1 VRFYALTGLVATL
14 ALASGQTVEFPIGY
28 YSYDEIARMMS
39 TAHRRVECA
48 PELKGRVVLLRLKPR
63 DWRQMR
69 RILENTLEIQFRPV
83 GGGDDRWILMRP
95 PELLKQERRLRE
107 ALARDIEQRI
117 QEDRR
122 LARRIRYPDAPT
134 EAILEA
140 LEAKRPPTPFA
151 DYPQVA
157 QTARLITTEMITL
170 FREAPFEELLAT
182 WREIRHFQ
190 KAYEQGLPPV
200 PAQVQPASND
210 PNPPE
215 RQSHQTTHYQ
225 QKAVERFLER
235 YSLRDFRLHPA
246 IMQVAR
252 RHAQMERSEWE
263 ARYGKPWLEDYSH
276 RLVLVAY
283 TLSSLAYSAI
293 LGYMHEAIAE
303 QLQPPPNILQVLEQG
318 TVVRVYELDIDSELL
333 ALWLQDLHGAVVP
346 QYEPTRIR
354 IRVLMSAYWDGTS
367 YSYNIL
373 LLQHDFTEV
382 AWKQVGGS
390 VFGALSQETLI
401 RLLQTVAPARH
412 RQLQD
417 ALQRHEAFLNEPVW
431 SQSSVLAGNRGST
444 LYERLYHWAKHHD
457 QELAVEVLSQKS
469 VRDPWVMPWAFFL
482 NTQAPLRE
490 AFLTSARYAQTLV
503 DRYEGVW
510 TLRNFAAFV
519 YRGQRSP
526 ALAPR
531 LHSNLKGTS
540 GAWRQLYRKMAQGQG
555 AGLPPQ
561 EDTWLILYILA
572 QLPPAQQEQLL
583 QTNRSSWETPVSVP
597 LRSLPAH
604 ARKQLGELLTRWG
617 MVKLAYTGDFPRFSV
632 VGDPKFWYDLLSG
645 RLPMEQLLD
654 GLALE
659 RYRDGY
665 RSYLRLVYSP
675 PGYLKPQ
682 SIPLLSVELPREQLQ
697 AQASDK

>member
-1 VRFYALTGLVATL
+1 MRFCALVGLVATL
-14 ALASGQTVEFPIGY
+14 ALACGQTVEFPIGY

-48 PELKGRVVLLRLKPR
+48 PELKDSVALLRLKPR

-69 RILENTLEIQFRPV
+69 RILENTLEVQFRRA
-83 GGGDDRWILMRP
+83 GGGDDRWVLERP

-107 ALARDIEQRI
+107 ALARHIEQRI

-134 EAILEA
+134 ETILEA
-140 LEAKRPPTPFA
+140 LEARRPPPPFA
-151 DYPQVA
+151 DYPQVR
-157 QTARLITTEMITL
+157 QTARLTTIEMITL

-182 WREIRHFQ
+182 WREIRHFL

-200 PAQVQPASND
+200 PAQVQPASSD

-215 RQSHQTTHYQ
+215 SQF
-225 QKAVERFLER
+225 QKAARSQQQVIEQFLER

-276 RLVLVAY
+276 RLVLAVY
-283 TLSSLAYSAI
+283 SLSSLAYSAI

-346 QYEPTRIR
+346 LYEPTRIR

-382 AWKQVGGS
+382 AWKQVGGG

-469 VRDPWVMPWAFFL
+469 VRDPWVMPWALFL

-665 RSYLRLVYSP
+665 RSYLQLVYSP
-675 PGYLKPQ
+675 SGYLKPQ

>member
-14 ALASGQTVEFPIGY
+14 ALACGQTVEFPIGY
-28 YSYDEIARMMS
+28 YSYDEIAQIMS
-39 TAHRRVECA
+39 TAHRRVECS
-48 PELKGRVVLLRLKPR
+48 PELKDSVALLRLKPR
-63 DWRQMR
+63 EWRQMR
-69 RILENTLEIQFRPV
+69 RILENTLEVQFRRA
-83 GGGDDRWILMRP
+83 GGGDDRWVLERP

-107 ALARDIEQRI
+107 ALARHIEQRI

-140 LEAKRPPTPFA
+140 LEARRPPPPFA
-151 DYPQVA
+151 DYPQVR
-157 QTARLITTEMITL
+157 QTARLTTIEMITL

-190 KAYEQGLPPV
+190 KAYEQELPVV

-215 RQSHQTTHYQ
+215 RQPHQATHYQ

-346 QYEPTRIR
+346 LYEPTRIR

-382 AWKQVGGS
+382 AWKQVGGG

-431 SQSSVLAGNRGST
+431 SQSPVLTGNRGST

-519 YRGQRSP
+519 YRGQTPP
-526 ALAPR
+526 AAALR
-531 LHSNLKGTS
+531 LHLNLKGTS
-540 GAWRQLYRKMAQGQG
+540 DAWRRLYRQLA
-555 AGLPPQ
+555 PR
-561 EDTWLILYILA
+561 EDTWLMLHILA

-617 MVKLAYTGDFPRFSV
+617 MVKLAYTGDFPSFSV

-645 RLPMEQLLD
+645 RLPVEQLLD
-654 GLALE
+654 VLALE

>member
-14 ALASGQTVEFPIGY
+14 ALACGQTVEFPIGY

-48 PELKGRVVLLRLKPR
+48 PELKDSVALLRLKPR

-69 RILENTLEIQFRPV
+69 RILENTLEVQFRRA
-83 GGGDDRWILMRP
+83 GGGDDRWVLERP
-95 PELLKQERRLRE
+95 PELLKQEQRLRE
-107 ALARDIEQRI
+107 ALARHIEQRI

-134 EAILEA
+134 ETILEA
-140 LEAKRPPTPFA
+140 LEARRPPPPFA
-151 DYPQVA
+151 DYPQVR
-157 QTARLITTEMITL
+157 QTARLTTIEMITL

-200 PAQVQPASND
+200 PAQVQPASSD

-215 RQSHQTTHYQ
+215 SQF
-225 QKAVERFLER
+225 QKAARSQQQVIEQFLER

-293 LGYMHEAIAE
+293 LGYMYEAIAE

-382 AWKQVGGS
+382 AWKRVGGS
-390 VFGALSQETLI
+390 VFDALSQETLI

-417 ALQRHEAFLNEPVW
+417 ALQRHEAFLKEPVW

-444 LYERLYHWAKHHD
+444 LYERLYHWAKQQD
-457 QELAVEVLSQKS
+457 QEIAVEVLSQKS
-469 VRDPWVMPWAFFL
+469 VRDPWVMPWTLFL

-519 YRGQRSP
+519 YRGLRSP

-583 QTNRSSWETPVSVP
+583 QTNRSSWEPPVSVP

-604 ARKQLGELLTRWG
+604 ARKQLGELLTCWG

-654 GLALE
+654 GLVME
-659 RYRDGY
+659 RYEYGY
-665 RSYLRLVYSP
+665 RSYLHLVYSP

>member
-1 VRFYALTGLVATL
+1 VRFCALVGLIASL
-14 ALASGQTVEFPIGY
+14 ALACGQTVEFPIGY
-28 YSYDEIARMMS
+28 YSYDEIARTMS

-63 DWRQMR
+63 DWRWMR
-69 RILENTLEIQFRPV
+69 RILENTLEVQFRRA
-83 GGGDDRWILMRP
+83 GGGDDRWVLERP

-107 ALARDIEQRI
+107 ALARHIEQRI

-200 PAQVQPASND
+200 PAQVQHTSGD

-215 RQSHQTTHYQ
+215 RQPQQPAHYQ

-246 IMQVAR
+246 IMRMAQQY
-252 RHAQMERSEWE
+252 AQMERSEWE

-283 TLSSLAYSAI
+283 TLSSLASSAI
-293 LGYMHEAIAE
+293 LGYMYEAIAE

-333 ALWLQDLHGAVVP
+333 ALWLQDLDGAVVP

-354 IRVLMSAYWDGTS
+354 IRVLVSAYWDGTS
-367 YSYNIL
+367 YGYTIL

-382 AWKQVGGS
+382 VWKRVRSG

-510 TLRNFAAFV
+510 TLRNFAAFL
-519 YRGQRSP
+519 YRGQTPP
-526 ALAPR
+526 AVAPHIHPNLKGASDAWRRLYRQLAPR
-531 LHSNLKGTS
+531 
-540 GAWRQLYRKMAQGQG
+540 
-555 AGLPPQ
+555 
-561 EDTWLILYILA
+561 EDTWLMLHILA

-583 QTNRSSWETPVSVP
+583 QTNRSSWETPVSIP

>member
-1 VRFYALTGLVATL
+1 MRFCALVGLIASL
-14 ALASGQTVEFPIGY
+14 ALACGQTVEFPIGY

-48 PELKGRVVLLRLKPR
+48 PELKDRVVLLRLKPR

-69 RILENTLEIQFRPV
+69 RILENTLEVQFRRA
-83 GGGDDRWILMRP
+83 GGGDDRWVLERP

-107 ALARDIEQRI
+107 ALARHIEQRI

-140 LEAKRPPTPFA
+140 LEARRPPTPFA

-182 WREIRHFQ
+182 WRDIRHFQ
-190 KAYEQGLPPV
+190 KAYEQGLPPM
-200 PAQVQPASND
+200 PAQVQHAGSD

-215 RQSHQTTHYQ
+215 RQPQQPAHYQ
-225 QKAVERFLER
+225 QKGVERFLER
-235 YSLRDFRLHPA
+235 YSLRDFRIHPA
-246 IMQVAR
+246 IMQAAR

-263 ARYGKPWLEDYSH
+263 ARYGKTWLEDYSH
-276 RLVLVAY
+276 RLVLAVEL
-283 TLSSLAYSAI
+283 LSSLAYSAI
-293 LGYMHEAIAE
+293 VGYMHEAIAE

-333 ALWLQDLHGAVVP
+333 ALWLQDLHGTVVP

-354 IRVLMSAYWDGTS
+354 IRVLVSAYWDGTS
-367 YSYNIL
+367 YGYTIL
-373 LLQHDFTEV
+373 LLQHDFAEV
-382 AWKQVGGS
+382 VWKRVRGG

-401 RLLQTVAPARH
+401 QLLQTAAPARY

-417 ALQRHEAFLNEPVW
+417 ALQRHEAFLKEPVW
-431 SQSSVLAGNRGST
+431 SQSSVLADNRGST
-444 LYERLYHWAKHHD
+444 LYERLYHWAKQHD
-457 QELAVEVLSQKS
+457 QEIAVEVF
-469 VRDPWVMPWAFFL
+469 VPL
-482 NTQAPLRE
+482 NTSSYFWGAFKYSGLGLYSTLRMNTRD
-490 AFLTSARYAQTLV
+490 AHPLV

-519 YRGQRSP
+519 YRGQRPP
-526 ALAPR
+526 AVASR
-531 LHSNLKGTS
+531 LHPNLKGTS
-540 GAWRQLYRKMAQGQG
+540 DAWRRLYRQLA
-555 AGLPPQ
+555 PR
-561 EDTWLILYILA
+561 EDTWLMLHILA

-583 QTNRSSWETPVSVP
+583 QTNRSHSDPPVSVP

-617 MVKLAYTGDFPRFSV
+617 MVQLAYTGDFPRFSV

-665 RSYLRLVYSP
+665 RSYLRLVYSL
-675 PGYLKPQ
+675 PGYLRPQ
-682 SIPLLSVELPREQLQ
+682 SVSLLSVGLPQEQPSVQ
-697 AQASDK
+697 VSYR

>member
-69 RILENTLEIQFRPV
+69 RILENTLEVQFRRA
-83 GGGDDRWILMRP
+83 GGGDDRWVLERP

-107 ALARDIEQRI
+107 ALARHIEQRI

-157 QTARLITTEMITL
+157 QTARLITTEMISL

-200 PAQVQPASND
+200 PAQVQHTSGD

-215 RQSHQTTHYQ
+215 RQPHQATHYQ

-263 ARYGKPWLEDYSH
+263 ARYGEPWLEDYSH

-373 LLQHDFTEV
+373 LLQHDFAEV
-382 AWKQVGGS
+382 VWKRVGGG

-417 ALQRHEAFLNEPVW
+417 ALQRHEAFLKEPVW

-444 LYERLYHWAKHHD
+444 LYERLYHWAKQHD
-457 QELAVEVLSQKS
+457 QELAVEALSQKS

-519 YRGQRSP
+519 YRGQTPP
-526 ALAPR
+526 AAALR
-531 LHSNLKGTS
+531 LHLNLKGTS
-540 GAWRQLYRKMAQGQG
+540 DAWRRLYRQLA
-555 AGLPPQ
+555 PR
-561 EDTWLILYILA
+561 EDTWLMLHILA
-572 QLPPAQQEQLL
+572 QLPPAQQERLL

-617 MVKLAYTGDFPRFSV
+617 MVQLAYTGDFPSFSV

>member
-1 VRFYALTGLVATL
+1 
-14 ALASGQTVEFPIGY
+14 
-28 YSYDEIARMMS
+28 
-39 TAHRRVECA
+39 
-48 PELKGRVVLLRLKPR
+48 
-63 DWRQMR
+63 
-69 RILENTLEIQFRPV
+69 
-83 GGGDDRWILMRP
+83 
-95 PELLKQERRLRE
+95 
-107 ALARDIEQRI
+107 
-117 QEDRR
+117 
-122 LARRIRYPDAPT
+122 
-134 EAILEA
+134 
-140 LEAKRPPTPFA
+140 
-151 DYPQVA
+151 
-157 QTARLITTEMITL
+157 MITL

-182 WREIRHFQ
+182 WREIRHFL

-200 PAQVQPASND
+200 PAQVQPASSD

-215 RQSHQTTHYQ
+215 SQF
-225 QKAVERFLER
+225 QKAARSQQQVIEQFLER

-293 LGYMHEAIAE
+293 LGYMYEAIAE

-373 LLQHDFTEV
+373 LLQHDFAEV
-382 AWKQVGGS
+382 VWKRVGGG

-401 RLLQTVAPARH
+401 QLLQTVAPARH

-469 VRDPWVMPWAFFL
+469 VRDPWVMPWALFL

-519 YRGQRSP
+519 YRGLRSP

-617 MVKLAYTGDFPRFSV
+617 MVRLAYTGDFPRFSV

-665 RSYLRLVYSP
+665 RSYLQLVYSP

>member
-14 ALASGQTVEFPIGY
+14 ALACGQTVEFPIGY

-48 PELKGRVVLLRLKPR
+48 PELKDSVALLRLKPR
-63 DWRQMR
+63 DWRRMR
-69 RILENTLEIQFRPV
+69 RILENTLEVQFRRA
-83 GGGDDRWILMRP
+83 GGGDDRWVLERP

-107 ALARDIEQRI
+107 ALARHIEQRI

-140 LEAKRPPTPFA
+140 LEARRPPPPFA
-151 DYPQVA
+151 DYPQVR
-157 QTARLITTEMITL
+157 QTARLTTIEMITL

-190 KAYEQGLPPV
+190 KAYEQELPVV

-215 RQSHQTTHYQ
+215 RQSHQATHYQ

-333 ALWLQDLHGAVVP
+333 ALWLQDLDGAVVP
-346 QYEPTRIR
+346 LYEPTRIR

-645 RLPMEQLLD
+645 RLPTEQLLD
-654 GLALE
+654 GLVME
-659 RYRDGY
+659 RYEYGY

-682 SIPLLSVELPREQLQ
+682 SIPLLSVELPQEQLQ

>member
-1 VRFYALTGLVATL
+1 VRFCALTGLVATL
-14 ALASGQTVEFPIGY
+14 ALACGQTVEFPIGY

-48 PELKGRVVLLRLKPR
+48 PELKDSVVLLRLKPR

-69 RILENTLEIQFRPV
+69 RILENTLEVQFRRA
-83 GGGDDRWILMRP
+83 GGGDDRWVLERP

-107 ALARDIEQRI
+107 ALARHIEQRI

-151 DYPQVA
+151 DYPQVR
-157 QTARLITTEMITL
+157 QTARLTTIEMITL

-190 KAYEQGLPPV
+190 KAYEQELPVV

-215 RQSHQTTHYQ
+215 RQPHQATHYQ

-346 QYEPTRIR
+346 LYEPTRIR

-373 LLQHDFTEV
+373 LLQHDFAEV
-382 AWKQVGGS
+382 VWKRVGGS
-390 VFGALSQETLI
+390 VFDALSQETLI

-469 VRDPWVMPWAFFL
+469 VRDPWVMPWALFL

-519 YRGQRSP
+519 YRGQTPP
-526 ALAPR
+526 AAALR
-531 LHSNLKGTS
+531 LHLNLKGTS
-540 GAWRQLYRKMAQGQG
+540 DAWRRLYRQLA
-555 AGLPPQ
+555 PR
-561 EDTWLILYILA
+561 EDTWLMLHILA

-617 MVKLAYTGDFPRFSV
+617 MIQLAYTGDFPSFSV

>member
-1 VRFYALTGLVATL
+1 
-14 ALASGQTVEFPIGY
+14 
-28 YSYDEIARMMS
+28 
-39 TAHRRVECA
+39 VECA
-48 PELKGRVVLLRLKPR
+48 PELKGRVALLRLKPR

-69 RILENTLEIQFRPV
+69 RILENTLEVQFRRA
-83 GGGDDRWILMRP
+83 GGGDDRWVLERP

-107 ALARDIEQRI
+107 ALARHIEQRI

-134 EAILEA
+134 ETILEA

-151 DYPQVA
+151 DYPQVR
-157 QTARLITTEMITL
+157 QTARLTTIEMITL

-190 KAYEQGLPPV
+190 KAYEQELPVV
-200 PAQVQPASND
+200 PAQVQPASDD

-215 RQSHQTTHYQ
+215 RQSHQATHYQ

-333 ALWLQDLHGAVVP
+333 ALWLQDLDGAVVP
-346 QYEPTRIR
+346 LYEPTRIR

-367 YSYNIL
+367 YGYNIL

-469 VRDPWVMPWAFFL
+469 VRDPWVMPWALFL

-519 YRGQRSP
+519 YRGQTPP
-526 ALAPR
+526 AAALR
-531 LHSNLKGTS
+531 LHLNLKGTS
-540 GAWRQLYRKMAQGQG
+540 DAWRRLYRQLA
-555 AGLPPQ
+555 PR
-561 EDTWLILYILA
+561 EDTWLMLHILA

-682 SIPLLSVELPREQLQ
+682 SIPLLSVELPQEQLQ

>member
-14 ALASGQTVEFPIGY
+14 ALACGQTVEFPIGY

-48 PELKGRVVLLRLKPR
+48 PELKDSVALLRLKPR

-69 RILENTLEIQFRPV
+69 RILENTLEVQFRRA
-83 GGGDDRWILMRP
+83 GGGDDRWVLERP

-107 ALARDIEQRI
+107 ALARHIEQRI

-134 EAILEA
+134 ETILEA
-140 LEAKRPPTPFA
+140 LEARRPPPPFA
-151 DYPQVA
+151 DYPQVR
-157 QTARLITTEMITL
+157 QTARLTTIEMITL

-190 KAYEQGLPPV
+190 KAYEQELPVV

-215 RQSHQTTHYQ
+215 RQSHQATHYQ

-346 QYEPTRIR
+346 LYEPTRIR

-373 LLQHDFTEV
+373 LLQHDFAEV
-382 AWKQVGGS
+382 VWKRVGGS

-469 VRDPWVMPWAFFL
+469 VRDPWVMPWALFL

-519 YRGQRSP
+519 YRGLRSP

-665 RSYLRLVYSP
+665 RSYLQLVYSP
-675 PGYLKPQ
+675 SGYLKPQ

>member
-14 ALASGQTVEFPIGY
+14 ALACGQTVEFPIGY
-28 YSYDEIARMMS
+28 YSYDEIARIMS

-48 PELKGRVVLLRLKPR
+48 PELKDSVALLRLKPR

-69 RILENTLEIQFRPV
+69 RILENTLEVQFRRA
-83 GGGDDRWILMRP
+83 GGGDDRWVLERP

-107 ALARDIEQRI
+107 ALARHIEQRI

-134 EAILEA
+134 ETILEA
-140 LEAKRPPTPFA
+140 LEAKHPPTPCA

-200 PAQVQPASND
+200 PAQVQHTSGD

-215 RQSHQTTHYQ
+215 RQSHQATHYQ
-225 QKAVERFLER
+225 QKAVEQFLER

-293 LGYMHEAIAE
+293 LGYMYEAIAE

-373 LLQHDFTEV
+373 LLQHDFAEV
-382 AWKQVGGS
+382 VWKRVGGS

-431 SQSSVLAGNRGST
+431 SQSPVLAGNRGST

-469 VRDPWVMPWAFFL
+469 VRDPWVMPWALFL

-519 YRGQRSP
+519 YRGLQSP

-617 MVKLAYTGDFPRFSV
+617 MIQLAYTGDFPRFSV

>member
-1 VRFYALTGLVATL
+1 VRFCALVGLIASL
-14 ALASGQTVEFPIGY
+14 ALACGQTVEFPIGY

-48 PELKGRVVLLRLKPR
+48 PELKDSVALLRLKPR

-69 RILENTLEIQFRPV
+69 RILENTLEVQFRRA
-83 GGGDDRWILMRP
+83 GGGDDRWVLERP

-117 QEDRR
+117 QEGRR
-122 LARRIRYPDAPT
+122 LARRMRYPDAPT
-134 EAILEA
+134 EQILEA
-140 LEAKRPPTPFA
+140 LAALPSPVPPSS
-151 DYPQVA
+151 YPELERQW
-157 QTARLITTEMITL
+157 RLMTIDLISL

-200 PAQVQPASND
+200 PVQVQHAGSD

-215 RQSHQTTHYQ
+215 RQPQQPAHYQ
-225 QKAVERFLER
+225 QKVVEQFLER

-346 QYEPTRIR
+346 LYEPTRIR

-373 LLQHDFTEV
+373 LLQHDFAEV
-382 AWKQVGGS
+382 VWKRVGGS
-390 VFGALSQETLI
+390 VFDALSQETLI
-401 RLLQTVAPARH
+401 RLLQTVAPTRY
-412 RQLQD
+412 RQFQD

-431 SQSSVLAGNRGST
+431 SQSPVLAGNRGST

-469 VRDPWVMPWAFFL
+469 VRDPWVMPWALFL

-490 AFLTSARYAQTLV
+490 AFLTSTRYAQTLV
-503 DRYEGVW
+503 DRYDGVW
-510 TLRNFAAFV
+510 TLRNFAAFL
-519 YRGQRSP
+519 YRGQRPP
-526 ALAPR
+526 AVAP
-531 LHSNLKGTS
+531 HIHPNLKGAS
-540 GAWRQLYRKMAQGQG
+540 DAWRRLYRQLA
-555 AGLPPQ
+555 PQ
-561 EDTWLILYILA
+561 EDTRLMLYILA
-572 QLPPAQQEQLL
+572 QLPQAQQEQLL
-583 QTNRSSWETPVSVP
+583 QANRSYWETPVSVP

-617 MVKLAYTGDFPRFSV
+617 MVQLAYTGEFPRFSV
-632 VGDPKFWYDLLSG
+632 VGGSKFWYDLLSG
-645 RLPMEQLLD
+645 RLHMEQLLD
-654 GLALE
+654 GLVME
-659 RYRDGY
+659 RYEYGY

-675 PGYLKPQ
+675 PGDLKPQ

>member
-1 VRFYALTGLVATL
+1 
-14 ALASGQTVEFPIGY
+14 
-28 YSYDEIARMMS
+28 
-39 TAHRRVECA
+39 
-48 PELKGRVVLLRLKPR
+48 
-63 DWRQMR
+63 
-69 RILENTLEIQFRPV
+69 
-83 GGGDDRWILMRP
+83 
-95 PELLKQERRLRE
+95 
-107 ALARDIEQRI
+107 
-117 QEDRR
+117 
-122 LARRIRYPDAPT
+122 
-134 EAILEA
+134 
-140 LEAKRPPTPFA
+140 
-151 DYPQVA
+151 
-157 QTARLITTEMITL
+157 
-170 FREAPFEELLAT
+170 
-182 WREIRHFQ
+182 
-190 KAYEQGLPPV
+190 V
-200 PAQVQPASND
+200 PAQVQHTSGD

-215 RQSHQTTHYQ
+215 SQF
-225 QKAVERFLER
+225 QKAARSQQQVIEQFLER
-235 YSLRDFRLHPA
+235 YSLRDFRIHPA

-293 LGYMHEAIAE
+293 LGYMYEAIAE

-346 QYEPTRIR
+346 LYEPTRIR

-469 VRDPWVMPWAFFL
+469 VRDPWVMPWALFL

-510 TLRNFAAFV
+510 TLRNFAAFL
-519 YRGQRSP
+519 YREQTPP
-526 ALAPR
+526 AAALR
-531 LHSNLKGTS
+531 LHLNLKGTS
-540 GAWRQLYRKMAQGQG
+540 DAWRRLYRQLA
-555 AGLPPQ
+555 PR
-561 EDTWLILYILA
+561 EDTWLMLHILA

-665 RSYLRLVYSP
+665 RSYLQLVYSP
-675 PGYLKPQ
+675 SGYLKPQ

>member
-1 VRFYALTGLVATL
+1 VRFYVLVGLVAAL
-14 ALASGQTVEFPIGY
+14 ALACGQTVEFPIGY

-48 PELKGRVVLLRLKPR
+48 PELKDSVALLRLKPR

-69 RILENTLEIQFRPV
+69 RILENTLEVQFRRA
-83 GGGDDRWILMRP
+83 GGGDDRWVLERP

-107 ALARDIEQRI
+107 ALARHIEQRI

-151 DYPQVA
+151 DYPQVR
-157 QTARLITTEMITL
+157 QTARLTTIEMITL
-170 FREAPFEELLAT
+170 FREVPFEELLAT
-182 WREIRHFQ
+182 WREIRHFL

-200 PAQVQPASND
+200 PAQVQPASSD

-215 RQSHQTTHYQ
+215 SQF
-225 QKAVERFLER
+225 QKAARSQQQVIEQFLER

-293 LGYMHEAIAE
+293 LGYMYEAIAE

-373 LLQHDFTEV
+373 LLQHDFAEV
-382 AWKQVGGS
+382 VWKRVGGS
-390 VFGALSQETLI
+390 VFDALSQETLI

-583 QTNRSSWETPVSVP
+583 QTNRSFWETPVSVP

-665 RSYLRLVYSP
+665 RSYLQLVYSP
-675 PGYLKPQ
+675 SGYLKPQ

>member
-1 VRFYALTGLVATL
+1 MRFCALVGLIASL

-69 RILENTLEIQFRPV
+69 RILENTLEVQFRRA
-83 GGGDDRWILMRP
+83 GGGDDRWVLERP

-107 ALARDIEQRI
+107 ALARHIEQRI

-122 LARRIRYPDAPT
+122 LARRMRYPDAPT
-134 EAILEA
+134 EQILEA
-140 LEAKRPPTPFA
+140 LAALPSPVPPSS
-151 DYPQVA
+151 YPELERQW
-157 QTARLITTEMITL
+157 RLMTIDLISL

-182 WREIRHFQ
+182 WREIRHFL

-215 RQSHQTTHYQ
+215 RQSHQATHYQ

-263 ARYGKPWLEDYSH
+263 ARYGKTWSEDYSQ
-276 RLVLVAY
+276 RLVLAVY
-283 TLSSLAYSAI
+283 SLSSLAYSAI

-367 YSYNIL
+367 YSAI
-373 LLQHDFTEV
+373 T
-382 AWKQVGGS
+382 
-390 VFGALSQETLI
+390 
-401 RLLQTVAPARH
+401 
-412 RQLQD
+412 
-417 ALQRHEAFLNEPVW
+417 
-431 SQSSVLAGNRGST
+431 
-444 LYERLYHWAKHHD
+444 
-457 QELAVEVLSQKS
+457 
-469 VRDPWVMPWAFFL
+469 
-482 NTQAPLRE
+482 
-490 AFLTSARYAQTLV
+490 
-503 DRYEGVW
+503 GV
-510 TLRNFAAFV
+510 
-519 YRGQRSP
+519 
-526 ALAPR
+526 
-531 LHSNLKGTS
+531 
-540 GAWRQLYRKMAQGQG
+540 
-555 AGLPPQ
+555 
-561 EDTWLILYILA
+561 
-572 QLPPAQQEQLL
+572 
-583 QTNRSSWETPVSVP
+583 
-597 LRSLPAH
+597 
-604 ARKQLGELLTRWG
+604 
-617 MVKLAYTGDFPRFSV
+617 
-632 VGDPKFWYDLLSG
+632 
-645 RLPMEQLLD
+645 
-654 GLALE
+654 
-659 RYRDGY
+659 
-665 RSYLRLVYSP
+665 
-675 PGYLKPQ
+675 
-682 SIPLLSVELPREQLQ
+682 
-697 AQASDK
+697 

>member
-1 VRFYALTGLVATL
+1 VRFYALTGLVAAL
-14 ALASGQTVEFPIGY
+14 ALACGQTVEFPIGY

-69 RILENTLEIQFRPV
+69 RILENTLEVQFRRA
-83 GGGDDRWILMRP
+83 GGGDDRWVLERP

-107 ALARDIEQRI
+107 ALARHIEQRI

-134 EAILEA
+134 ETILEA

-200 PAQVQPASND
+200 PAQVQHTSGD

-215 RQSHQTTHYQ
+215 RQSHQATHYQ

-333 ALWLQDLHGAVVP
+333 ALWLQDLDGAVVP
-346 QYEPTRIR
+346 LYEPTRIR

-431 SQSSVLAGNRGST
+431 SQSSVLTGNRGST

-503 DRYEGVW
+503 DRYDGVW

-519 YRGQRSP
+519 YRGQTPP
-526 ALAPR
+526 AAALR
-531 LHSNLKGTS
+531 LHLNLKGTS
-540 GAWRQLYRKMAQGQG
+540 DAWRRLYRQLA
-555 AGLPPQ
+555 PR
-561 EDTWLILYILA
+561 EDTWLMLHILA

-617 MVKLAYTGDFPRFSV
+617 MVQLAYTGDFPRFSV

>member
-1 VRFYALTGLVATL
+1 VLVGLVAAL
-14 ALASGQTVEFPIGY
+14 ALACGQTVEFPIGY

-69 RILENTLEIQFRPV
+69 RILENTLEVQFRRA
-83 GGGDDRWILMRP
+83 GGGDDRWVLERP

-107 ALARDIEQRI
+107 ALARHIEQRI

-140 LEAKRPPTPFA
+140 LEAKRPPMPFA

-200 PAQVQPASND
+200 PAQVQHTSGD

-215 RQSHQTTHYQ
+215 RQPQQPAHYQ
-225 QKAVERFLER
+225 QKVVERFLER
-235 YSLRDFRLHPA
+235 YSLRDFRIHPA

-263 ARYGKPWLEDYSH
+263 ARYGKTWLEDYSH
-276 RLVLVAY
+276 RLVLAVEL
-283 TLSSLAYSAI
+283 LSSLAYSAI
-293 LGYMHEAIAE
+293 LGYMYEAIAE

-373 LLQHDFTEV
+373 LLQHDFAEV
-382 AWKQVGGS
+382 VWKRVRSG
-390 VFGALSQETLI
+390 VFGVLSQETLI
-401 RLLQTVAPARH
+401 QLLQTVAPARY
-412 RQLQD
+412 RQFQD
-417 ALQRHEAFLNEPVW
+417 AMQRHEAFLKEPVW

-444 LYERLYHWAKHHD
+444 LYERLYHWAKQHD

-510 TLRNFAAFV
+510 TLRNFAAFL
-519 YRGQRSP
+519 YRGQTPP
-526 ALAPR
+526 AAALR
-531 LHSNLKGTS
+531 LHLNLKGTS
-540 GAWRQLYRKMAQGQG
+540 DAWRRLYRQLA
-555 AGLPPQ
+555 PR
-561 EDTWLILYILA
+561 EDTWLMLHILA
-572 QLPPAQQEQLL
+572 QLPPVQQEQPL

-617 MVKLAYTGDFPRFSV
+617 MVQLAYTGDFPRFSV

-675 PGYLKPQ
+675 PGDLRPQ
-682 SIPLLSVELPREQLQ
+682 SVSLLSVGLPQEQQSVQL
-697 AQASDK
+697 SDR

>member
-1 VRFYALTGLVATL
+1 VRFCVLVGLVAAL

-63 DWRQMR
+63 EWRQMR
-69 RILENTLEIQFRPV
+69 RILENTLEVQFRRA
-83 GGGDDRWILMRP
+83 GGGDDRWVLERP

-107 ALARDIEQRI
+107 ALARHIEQRI

-134 EAILEA
+134 ETILEA
-140 LEAKRPPTPFA
+140 LEARRPPPPFA
-151 DYPQVA
+151 DYPQVR
-157 QTARLITTEMITL
+157 QTARLTTIEMITL

-182 WREIRHFQ
+182 WREIRHFL

-200 PAQVQPASND
+200 PAQVQPASSD

-215 RQSHQTTHYQ
+215 SQF
-225 QKAVERFLER
+225 QKAARSQQQVIEQFLER

-293 LGYMHEAIAE
+293 LGYMYEAIAE

-346 QYEPTRIR
+346 LYEPTRIR

-373 LLQHDFTEV
+373 LLQHDFAEV
-382 AWKQVGGS
+382 VWKRVGGS
-390 VFGALSQETLI
+390 VFDALSQETLI

-519 YRGQRSP
+519 YRGQTPP
-526 ALAPR
+526 AAALR
-531 LHSNLKGTS
+531 LHLNLKGTS
-540 GAWRQLYRKMAQGQG
+540 DAWRRLYRQLA
-555 AGLPPQ
+555 PR
-561 EDTWLILYILA
+561 EDTWLMLHILA

>member
-28 YSYDEIARMMS
+28 YSYDEIAQIMS
-39 TAHRRVECA
+39 TAHRRVECS
-48 PELKGRVVLLRLKPR
+48 PELKDSVALLRLKPR
-63 DWRQMR
+63 EWRQMR
-69 RILENTLEIQFRPV
+69 RILENTLEIQFRPA
-83 GGGDDRWILMRP
+83 GGGSDRWVLVRP

-107 ALARDIEQRI
+107 ALARHIEQRI

-134 EAILEA
+134 ETILEA

-190 KAYEQGLPPV
+190 KAYEQELPVV

-215 RQSHQTTHYQ
+215 RQSHQATHYQ

-373 LLQHDFTEV
+373 LLQHDFAEV
-382 AWKQVGGS
+382 VWKRVGGS
-390 VFGALSQETLI
+390 VFDALSQETLI

-431 SQSSVLAGNRGST
+431 SQSPVLAGNRGST

-469 VRDPWVMPWAFFL
+469 VRDPWVMPWALFL

-490 AFLTSARYAQTLV
+490 AFITSASYAQTLV
-503 DRYEGVW
+503 DRYKGVW

>member
-1 VRFYALTGLVATL
+1 VRFCVLVGLVATL

-28 YSYDEIARMMS
+28 YSYDEIAQIMS
-39 TAHRRVECA
+39 TAHRRVECS
-48 PELKGRVVLLRLKPR
+48 PELKDSVALLRLKPR
-63 DWRQMR
+63 EWRQMR
-69 RILENTLEIQFRPV
+69 RILENTLEVQFRRA
-83 GGGDDRWILMRP
+83 GGGDDRWVLERP

-107 ALARDIEQRI
+107 ALARHIEQRI

-140 LEAKRPPTPFA
+140 LEARRPPPPFA
-151 DYPQVA
+151 DYPQVR
-157 QTARLITTEMITL
+157 QTARLTTIEMITL

-190 KAYEQGLPPV
+190 KAYEQELPVV

-215 RQSHQTTHYQ
+215 RQPHQATHYQ

-346 QYEPTRIR
+346 LYEPTRIR

-382 AWKQVGGS
+382 AWKQVGGG

-431 SQSSVLAGNRGST
+431 SQSPVLTGNRGST

-503 DRYEGVW
+503 NRYEGVW

-519 YRGQRSP
+519 YRGQTPP
-526 ALAPR
+526 AAALR
-531 LHSNLKGTS
+531 LHLNLKGTS
-540 GAWRQLYRKMAQGQG
+540 DAWRRLYRQLA
-555 AGLPPQ
+555 PR
-561 EDTWLILYILA
+561 EDTWLMLHILA

-697 AQASDK
+697 VQASDK

>member
-1 VRFYALTGLVATL
+1 VRFCVLVGLVAAL
-14 ALASGQTVEFPIGY
+14 ALACGQTVEFPIGY

-39 TAHRRVECA
+39 TAHRRVECS
-48 PELKGRVVLLRLKPR
+48 PELKDSIALLRLKPR

-69 RILENTLEIQFRPV
+69 RILENTLEVQFRRA
-83 GGGDDRWILMRP
+83 GGSDDRWVLERP

-107 ALARDIEQRI
+107 ALARHIEQRI

-134 EAILEA
+134 ETILEA
-140 LEAKRPPTPFA
+140 LEARRPPPPFA
-151 DYPQVA
+151 DYPQVR
-157 QTARLITTEMITL
+157 QTARLTTIEMITL

-182 WREIRHFQ
+182 WREIRHFL

-200 PAQVQPASND
+200 PAQVQHTSGD

-215 RQSHQTTHYQ
+215 SQF
-225 QKAVERFLER
+225 QKAARSQQQVIEQFLER

-382 AWKQVGGS
+382 VWKRVGGG

-469 VRDPWVMPWAFFL
+469 VRDPWVMPWALFL

-665 RSYLRLVYSP
+665 RSYLQLVYSP

>member
-14 ALASGQTVEFPIGY
+14 ALACGQTVEFPIGY

-69 RILENTLEIQFRPV
+69 RILENTLEVQFRRA
-83 GGGDDRWILMRP
+83 GGGDDRWVLERP
-95 PELLKQERRLRE
+95 PELLKQEQRLRE
-107 ALARDIEQRI
+107 ALARHIEQRI

-134 EAILEA
+134 EQILEA
-140 LEAKRPPTPFA
+140 LAALPSPVPPSS
-151 DYPQVA
+151 YPELERRW
-157 QTARLITTEMITL
+157 RLMTIDLISL

-200 PAQVQPASND
+200 PAQVQPASSD

-215 RQSHQTTHYQ
+215 SQF
-225 QKAVERFLER
+225 QKAARSQQQVIEQFLER
-235 YSLRDFRLHPA
+235 YSLRDFRIHPA
-246 IMQVAR
+246 IMQMAR
-252 RHAQMERSEWE
+252 QHARMERPEWE
-263 ARYGKPWLEDYSH
+263 ARYGKTWLEDYSH
-276 RLVLVAY
+276 RLVLAVEL
-283 TLSSLAYSAI
+283 LSSLAYSAI
-293 LGYMHEAIAE
+293 VGYMHEAIAE

-373 LLQHDFTEV
+373 LLQHDFAEV
-382 AWKQVGGS
+382 VWKRVRGG

-401 RLLQTVAPARH
+401 QLLQTVAPARY
-412 RQLQD
+412 RQFQD
-417 ALQRHEAFLNEPVW
+417 AMQRHEAFLKEPVW

-444 LYERLYHWAKHHD
+444 LYERLYHWAKQHD

-510 TLRNFAAFV
+510 TLRNFAAFL
-519 YRGQRSP
+519 YRGQTPP
-526 ALAPR
+526 AAALR
-531 LHSNLKGTS
+531 LHLNLKGTS
-540 GAWRQLYRKMAQGQG
+540 DAWRRLYRQLA
-555 AGLPPQ
+555 PR
-561 EDTWLILYILA
+561 EDTWLMLHILA

-617 MVKLAYTGDFPRFSV
+617 MVQLAYTGDFPRFSV

-645 RLPMEQLLD
+645 RLHMEQLLD

>member
-107 ALARDIEQRI
+107 ALARHIEQRI

-200 PAQVQPASND
+200 PAQVQHTSGD

-215 RQSHQTTHYQ
+215 RQPQQPAHYQ
-225 QKAVERFLER
+225 QKVVERFLER

-252 RHAQMERSEWE
+252 RHAQMERPKWE
-263 ARYGKPWLEDYSH
+263 ARYGKTWSEDYSQ
-276 RLVLVAY
+276 RLVLAVY
-283 TLSSLAYSAI
+283 SLSSLAYSAI
-293 LGYMHEAIAE
+293 LGYMYEAIAE

-333 ALWLQDLHGAVVP
+333 ALWLQDLDGAVVP
-346 QYEPTRIR
+346 LYEPTRIR

-367 YSYNIL
+367 YGYTIL
-373 LLQHDFTEV
+373 LLQHDFAEV
-382 AWKQVGGS
+382 VWKRVRGGI
-390 VFGALSQETLI
+390 FGALSQETLI

-417 ALQRHEAFLNEPVW
+417 ALQRHEAFLKEPVW

-444 LYERLYHWAKHHD
+444 LYERLYHWAKQHD

-510 TLRNFAAFV
+510 TLRNFAAFL
-519 YRGQRSP
+519 YRGQTPP
-526 ALAPR
+526 AAALR
-531 LHSNLKGTS
+531 LHLNLKGTS
-540 GAWRQLYRKMAQGQG
+540 DAWRRLYRQLA
-555 AGLPPQ
+555 PR
-561 EDTWLILYILA
+561 EDTCLMLHILA
-572 QLPPAQQEQLL
+572 QLSPAQQEQLL

>member
-69 RILENTLEIQFRPV
+69 RILENTLEVQFRRA
-83 GGGDDRWILMRP
+83 GGGDDRWVLERP

-107 ALARDIEQRI
+107 ALARHIEQRI

-134 EAILEA
+134 ETILEA

-151 DYPQVA
+151 DYPQVR

-200 PAQVQPASND
+200 PAQVQPASSD
-210 PNPPE
+210 PIHLSVSPSKPA
-215 RQSHQTTHYQ
+215 RYQ

-293 LGYMHEAIAE
+293 LGYMYEAIAE

-346 QYEPTRIR
+346 LYEPTRIR

-373 LLQHDFTEV
+373 LLQHDFAEV
-382 AWKQVGGS
+382 VWKRVGGS
-390 VFGALSQETLI
+390 VFDALSQETLI

-510 TLRNFAAFV
+510 TLRNFAAFL
-519 YRGQRSP
+519 YRGQTPP
-526 ALAPR
+526 AAALR
-531 LHSNLKGTS
+531 LHLNLKGTS
-540 GAWRQLYRKMAQGQG
+540 DAWRRLYRQLA
-555 AGLPPQ
+555 PR
-561 EDTWLILYILA
+561 EDTWLMLHILA
-572 QLPPAQQEQLL
+572 QLSPAQQEQLL
-583 QTNRSSWETPVSVP
+583 QTNRSFWETPVSVP

-617 MVKLAYTGDFPRFSV
+617 MVQLAYTGDFPRFSV